1 MEYLTNSSNI
11 QNLFDYNRESKDYE
25 TYEKYLKYYY
35 QPPSKKDPYERDM
48 IDKKFILIDLKNPKK
63 KITIEPA
70 KYINLFELYK
80 NLKYYNEI
88 ILEKISSLVE
98 KPSNIDDDDRKFFN
112 DLKKNYTL
120 YNKKIQEIDEIN
132 KEHLEQIEELTIK
145 RIDNSLLIAK
155 YYNDRNLVFKDIQEP
170 IQKESKEEIIRLFN
184 KNGNKLPDQKSI
196 DKVSK
201 LLEIPSNEVEKW
213 LNWVEKCYQYLQA
226 KNELYKTI
234 KKINEIKEKFI
245 YKCENFIV
253 KKPIIEN

>member
-1 MEYLTNSSNI
+1 M
-11 QNLFDYNRESKDYE
+11 
-25 TYEKYLKYYY
+25 
-35 QPPSKKDPYERDM
+35 
-48 IDKKFILIDLKNPKK
+48 
-63 KITIEPA
+63 
-70 KYINLFELYK
+70 
-80 NLKYYNEI
+80 
-88 ILEKISSLVE
+88 
-98 KPSNIDDDDRKFFN
+98 
-112 DLKKNYTL
+112 
-120 YNKKIQEIDEIN
+120 
-132 KEHLEQIEELTIK
+132 K

-234 KKINEIKEKFI
+234 KNINEIKEKFI

>member
-1 MEYLTNSSNI
+1 MV
-11 QNLFDYNRESKDYE
+11 
-25 TYEKYLKYYY
+25 
-35 QPPSKKDPYERDM
+35 
-48 IDKKFILIDLKNPKK
+48 DKKFILIDLKNPKK

-132 KEHLEQIEELTIK
+132 KEHLEEIEELTIK